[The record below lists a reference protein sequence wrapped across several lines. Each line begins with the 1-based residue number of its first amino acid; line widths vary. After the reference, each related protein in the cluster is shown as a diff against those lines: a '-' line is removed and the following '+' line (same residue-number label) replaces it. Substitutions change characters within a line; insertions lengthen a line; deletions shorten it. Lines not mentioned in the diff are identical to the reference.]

1 MKRYII
7 ALVALLL
14 LTACRIGE
22 GNHPD
27 KNAVDRLLFNRTSN
41 ILHEANLLSSFAIY
55 TDVYMSGDE
64 SEKRLANAVLF
75 KDYLITE
82 AEDGLIF
89 KRVYSD
95 GTMLDKYKIT
105 TGGKRLSEGV
115 KWQLTALDKL
125 DRLSAQYETRSDL
138 DGGFYIEKV
147 NKTPYYGYYDVHPSK
162 ISYHFDFKYDVS
174 MDRLAV
180 ISNISGLCSIQGF
193 DYTIDFT
200 IQSSS
205 PAEILNC
212 NRIDNGVIDIKYKDL
227 VLNTEERTTA
237 VIKEGLVS
245 YE

>member
-7 ALVALLL
+7 VLVALLS
-14 LTACRIGE
+14 LTACKIFD
-22 GNHPD
+22 GNSPD
-27 KNAVDRLLFNRTSN
+27 KNEVDRLLYNRASSV
-41 ILHEANLLSSFAIY
+41 LSEVNLLSSFAIY
-55 TDVYMSGDE
+55 TDVYMSGNE
-64 SEKRLANAVLF
+64 SEKRLASAVLC

-115 KWQLTALDKL
+115 KWQLTALDRL

-147 NKTPYYGYYDVHPSK
+147 NETPYYGYYDVHPPK

-212 NRIDNGVIDIKYKDL
+212 NRIDKGVIDIKYKDL
-227 VLNTEERTTA
+227 VLSTEESTTA
-237 VIKEGLVS
+237 VINEGRVS

>member
-27 KNAVDRLLFNRTSN
+27 KNAVDRLLYNRANTVL
-41 ILHEANLLSSFAIY
+41 IEANLLSSFAIY
-55 TDVYMSGDE
+55 ADIYMSKDE
-64 SEKRLANAVLF
+64 ATMRLANAVLF

-125 DRLSAQYETRSDL
+125 DRLSAQYQTRSDL

-147 NKTPYYGYYDVHPSK
+147 NNTPYYSFEGKDRV
-162 ISYHFDFKYDVS
+162 SYHFDFNYSVS

-200 IQSSS
+200 IQSSA
-205 PAEILNC
+205 PIEVLNC
-212 NRIDNGVIDIKYKDL
+212 NRIDKGVIDIKYKDL
-227 VLNTEERTTA
+227 VLSTEERTTA

>member
-55 TDVYMSGDE
+55 TDVYMSGNE
-64 SEKRLANAVLF
+64 SEQRLANAVLF

-115 KWQLTALDKL
+115 KWQLTALDRL
-125 DRLSAQYETRSDL
+125 DRLSTQYQTRSDL

-147 NKTPYYGYYDVHPSK
+147 NDIPYYPFEEKDRV
-162 ISYHFDFKYDVS
+162 SYHFDFKYSVS

-212 NRIDNGVIDIKYKDL
+212 NRIDKGVIDIKYKDL
-227 VLNTEERTTA
+227 VLSTEESTTA
-237 VIKEGLVS
+237 VINEGSVS

>member
-27 KNAVDRLLFNRTSN
+27 KNAVDRLLYNRTSN

-55 TDVYMSGDE
+55 TDVYMSGNE

-115 KWQLTALDKL
+115 MWQLTALDNY
-125 DRLSAQYETRSDL
+125 DRLSAQYQTRSDL

-147 NKTPYYGYYDVHPSK
+147 NDTPYYSFEGKDRV
-162 ISYHFDFKYDVS
+162 SYHFDFKYSVS

-212 NRIDNGVIDIKYKDL
+212 NRIDKGVIDIKYKDL
-227 VLNTEERTTA
+227 VLSTEERTTA